1 VAVHPRHIP
10 SLVPKQTI
18 LLGHHARATIPLR
31 PPTQTTERG
40 TPITQATPERRSV
53 SLPSHHRSLRS
64 PMFSCTGSPT
74 FSYPNA
80 SPSPSSKQLST
91 SSSSSGYVRF
101 RRNSVPAN
109 GGGLELSAAASDVG
123 LDATQIHYVTFY
135 LATDLRTFH
144 CQCVCK
150 MPLSGPAP
158 SMLIRFLCKREAD

>member
-1 VAVHPRHIP
+1 M
-10 SLVPKQTI
+10 
-18 LLGHHARATIPLR
+18 HARQSRCDHPPRLLSVGLRSRKLR
-31 PPTQTTERG
+31 PRDG
-40 TPITQATPERRSV
+40 
-53 SLPSHHRSLRS
+53 LCH
-64 PMFSCTGSPT
+64 